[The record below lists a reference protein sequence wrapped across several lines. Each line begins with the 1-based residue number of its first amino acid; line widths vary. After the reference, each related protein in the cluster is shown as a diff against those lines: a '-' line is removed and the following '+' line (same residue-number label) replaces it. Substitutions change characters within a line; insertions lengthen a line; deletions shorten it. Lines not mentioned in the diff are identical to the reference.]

1 MNMRRI
7 VGIDPGLQHTGW
19 GVIEQRGSS
28 LSFVGCGVIS
38 VAPKLP
44 MPERLRGLAT
54 ALTEV
59 IALHQ
64 PTEAAMEETFAT
76 ANGQSTLK
84 LGQARGALMLT
95 LAQAKLTVGEYAARS
110 VKKAV
115 VGTGSA
121 EKHQVAQMV
130 CMILPAAR
138 SALEG
143 QKADAA
149 DALAIAITHAH
160 SSG

>member
-1 MNMRRI
+1 MSVRRI
-7 VGIDPGLQHTGW
+7 LGVDPGLQHTGW
-19 GVIEQRGSS
+19 GMIELKGSA
-28 LSFVGCGVIS
+28 LSFIGCGVIS
-38 VAPKLP
+38 VPAKIT
-44 MPERLRGLAT
+44 MPERLCMLSD
-54 ALTEV
+54 ALEQI
-59 IALHQ
+59 IAQHQ
-64 PTEAAMEETFAT
+64 PSEAAMEETFAT

-95 LAQAKLTVGEYAARS
+95 LARAQLTVGEYAARS

-130 CMILPAAR
+130 CMLLPAAR
-138 SALEG
+138 STLEG

-149 DALAIAITHAH
+149 DALAIAITHAN
-160 SSG
+160 SSR